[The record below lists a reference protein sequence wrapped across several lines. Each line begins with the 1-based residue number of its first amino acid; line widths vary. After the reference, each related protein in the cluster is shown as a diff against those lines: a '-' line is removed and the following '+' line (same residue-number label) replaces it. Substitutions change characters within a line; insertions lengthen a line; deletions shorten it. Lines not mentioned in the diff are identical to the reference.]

1 MQVAYVVTDTA
12 TGNTK
17 TTSDIPYVV
26 KGTNQQQ
33 EGNNAKPTIIP
44 EIAEWHSTSA
54 AKLAASAVTKVVY
67 DDDSL
72 KAVVDEFVADY
83 KDFTGIKLTAKKGA
97 AEAGAFNFVK
107 TDSTAAIA
115 QLGDE
120 GYTMDIQAD
129 RVVAKSSSVTGNMY
143 AMQTI
148 LQMTK
153 QDANGFVIGSMR
165 DYPRFTTRGLLLDV
179 ARKPVSL
186 EMMREITRTMRYYK
200 MNDFQAH
207 LSDNYIFLE
216 NYGKGDN
223 EDEAF
228 KAYDAFRLES
238 SLTNDKGESPTAED
252 YSISKKTFKQ
262 FIQDERALGMNVV
275 PEIDVPAH
283 ANSFTKIWPELMVK
297 GRVSP
302 INSNRP
308 LIDHLD
314 VSKPE
319 TIAKIKEIFDDY
331 TKGDDPTFDS
341 DTTVHIGADEFL
353 YNYTAYRKFI
363 NEIVPYIK
371 DTNTVRMWGGLT
383 WINDHKTEIT
393 KDAIENVEMNLWSKD
408 WADGSRCTTWATS

>member
-1 MQVAYVVTDTA
+1 
-12 TGNTK
+12 
-17 TTSDIPYVV
+17 
-26 KGTNQQQ
+26 
-33 EGNNAKPTIIP
+33 
-44 EIAEWHSTSA
+44 
-54 AKLAASAVTKVVY
+54 
-67 DDDSL
+67 
-72 KAVVDEFVADY
+72 
-83 KDFTGIKLTAKKGA
+83 
-97 AEAGAFNFVK
+97 
-107 TDSTAAIA
+107 
-115 QLGDE
+115 
-120 GYTMDIQAD
+120 
-129 RVVAKSSSVTGNMY
+129 
-143 AMQTI
+143 
-148 LQMTK
+148 
-153 QDANGFVIGSMR
+153 
-165 DYPRFTTRGLLLDV
+165 
-179 ARKPVSL
+179 
-186 EMMREITRTMRYYK
+186 
-200 MNDFQAH
+200 
-207 LSDNYIFLE
+207 
-216 NYGKGDN
+216 
-223 EDEAF
+223 
-228 KAYDAFRLES
+228 
-238 SLTNDKGESPTAED
+238 
-252 YSISKKTFKQ
+252 
-262 FIQDERALGMNVV
+262 MNVV